1 MNLSVVA
8 VRSVISVGT
17 FSYLKPSENCPLARY
32 CVHEVSSLPHCPQS
46 HSPLSP
52 CPRGEGGGLLIS
64 SPFLQRVG
72 LEMLVYLQ
80 LITCTDADIWVHFQE
95 WAYGHVILW
104 WVFLWTNLFDKG
116 VFRQKLARL
125 KAEGQLL
132 IAEMKEISQ
141 IVSQLLYIRQCL
153 SQNHESSKDEPLLL
167 CQSIF
172 GYKGR
177 CQLTVGQYL

>member
-1 MNLSVVA
+1 MLWPFGQSSQLGLSLILNLRRTVLWPTTVSMRSFLFPTVLRVTLLCPPVHRGRGGA
-8 VRSVISVGT
+8 VNFFSFSSTCWFGDASLSPADHMYRCRYMGT
-17 FSYLKPSENCPLARY
+17 FP
-32 CVHEVSSLPHCPQS
+32 
-46 HSPLSP
+46 
-52 CPRGEGGGLLIS
+52 
-64 SPFLQRVG
+64 RVG
-72 LEMLVYLQ
+72 LWSRDSLM
-80 LITCTDADIWVHFQE
+80 
-95 WAYGHVILW
+95 
-104 WVFLWTNLFDKG
+104 VFLWTNLFDKG